1 MGKLI
6 KNHWA
11 RLIVLTAGICKSTYS
26 FHMLTHPKATI
37 QNKTNQDKTRQDQ
50 QLT

>member
-11 RLIVLTAGICKSTYS
+11 RLIVLSAATCTSCSSPPSNLNSI
-26 FHMLTHPKATI
+26 LT
-37 QNKTNQDKTRQDQ
+37 
-50 QLT
+50 LL

>member
-11 RLIVLTAGICKSTYS
+11 RLIVLTAAICTSPHLPL
-26 FHMLTHPKATI
+26 FLH
-37 QNKTNQDKTRQDQ
+37 R
-50 QLT
+50 

>member
-11 RLIVLTAGICKSTYS
+11 RLIVLTAAVCMYLAGGMDSLY
-26 FHMLTHPKATI
+26 
-37 QNKTNQDKTRQDQ
+37 
-50 QLT
+50 

>member
-11 RLIVLTAGICKSTYS
+11 RLVILTAAACKY
-26 FHMLTHPKATI
+26 
-37 QNKTNQDKTRQDQ
+37 TNWLYTSPNNHVIANIH
-50 QLT
+50 

>member
-11 RLIVLTAGICKSTYS
+11 RLIVLTAAVCTSPIP
-26 FHMLTHPKATI
+26 LTHLPS
-37 QNKTNQDKTRQDQ
+37 
-50 QLT
+50 

>member
-11 RLIVLTAGICKSTYS
+11 RLIVLTAAACKSPKPKSHKNTLPN
-26 FHMLTHPKATI
+26 HPNNKLT
-37 QNKTNQDKTRQDQ
+37 KTPQTK
-50 QLT
+50 